1 MKRFGKRIHSP
12 FQYLGLHVE
21 PGGQAD
27 ALVAVEEAS
36 HRRLV
41 LLILVDVQQP
51 GKYTVCSR
59 SSYPF
64 NVVSY

>member
-1 MKRFGKRIHSP
+1 MRRFGKRIYSP

-27 ALVAVEEAS
+27 ALVAVEEAA
-36 HRRLV
+36 HHRLV

-51 GKYTVCSR
+51 GKYTVCPR
-59 SSYPF
+59 GSYPF
-64 NVVSY
+64 YVVSY